1 MLLSRR
7 STRTWSASALLGA
20 ALTLY
25 AGGAS
30 AQIKQPG
37 QHLAYS
43 IELEPHLLMQF
54 DRSWG
59 ARGVGYGP
67 GFRATIPILQ
77 NGPIPK
83 INNSLGIGAGLDWA
97 IFNDCD
103 GKAESAD
110 CTVNQIWVPVV
121 AQWNFFFTPIVSAF
135 AELGAAV
142 THRKLDYSKNCPFIT
157 DSECQA
163 SSLAWFQPVLF
174 VGGRFSFSKTA
185 GLLLRLGTPYLSI
198 GADFTL

>member
-7 STRTWSASALLGA
+7 SARTWSASALLGA
-20 ALTLY
+20 ALATY

-30 AQIKQPG
+30 AQIKAPG

-43 IELEPHLLMQF
+43 VELEPHLLMQF

-83 INNSLGIGAGLDWA
+83 LNNSLGIGAGLDWSM
-97 IFNDCD
+97 FNDCD
-103 GKAESAD
+103 GKAESAE
-110 CTVNQIWVPVV
+110 CSVNQIWVPVV
-121 AQWNFFFTPIVSAF
+121 AQWNYFFTPEIIAEVCS
-135 AELGAAV
+135 ELGLPHRVNGTFRARGVRSDGAA
-142 THRKLDYSKNCPFIT
+142 
-157 DSECQA
+157 
-163 SSLAWFQPVLF
+163 
-174 VGGRFSFSKTA
+174 A
-185 GLLLRLGTPYLSI
+185 G
-198 GADFTL
+198 